1 MTDSRNIVRV
11 SKVTKTFQLGKVEVH
26 ALQGVDLE
34 IAAGNYISIMGPS
47 GSGKSTLFNMIG
59 GLDKPT
65 SGKVF
70 IDEVDIAQLDAYE
83 LAWLRCRKIGYIFQT
98 FNIIQVMTALENVT
112 LPMIFAGLNNNSA
125 VEKGIQLLELVGL
138 GDRFRHKPFELS
150 GGQQQRVA
158 VARALANDPAIIL
171 ADEPTGNLDLTT
183 GEEIIRLLKQLS
195 QERKVTVIS
204 ATHDIKMLNVSD
216 QVVWIRDGRIDRIED
231 REELSISVGTID
243 TRE

>member
-1 MTDSRNIVRV
+1 
-11 SKVTKTFQLGKVEVH
+11 
-26 ALQGVDLE
+26 
-34 IAAGNYISIMGPS
+34 
-47 GSGKSTLFNMIG
+47 
-59 GLDKPT
+59 
-65 SGKVF
+65 
-70 IDEVDIAQLDAYE
+70 
-83 LAWLRCRKIGYIFQT
+83 
-98 FNIIQVMTALENVT
+98 
-112 LPMIFAGLNNNSA
+112 
-125 VEKGIQLLELVGL
+125 
-138 GDRFRHKPFELS
+138 
-150 GGQQQRVA
+150 

-216 QVVWIRDGRIDRIED
+216 QVVWIRDGRIHRIED